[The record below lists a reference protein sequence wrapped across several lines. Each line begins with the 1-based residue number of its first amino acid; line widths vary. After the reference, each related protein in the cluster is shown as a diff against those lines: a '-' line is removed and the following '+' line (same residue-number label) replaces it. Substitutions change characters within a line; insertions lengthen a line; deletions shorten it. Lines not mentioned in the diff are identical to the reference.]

1 MVSSTEN
8 DVPIRDASTVILIR
22 KKDNNNY
29 VLMGQ
34 RGKNAVFMPS
44 KYVFPGGAVDPQDS
58 DIKLAGQLEKNVS
71 TLLQSNSKNDISKA
85 LSVAAIRELWEEA
98 GLRLCKKVSKI
109 ENTPEGWD
117 EFCTGKYLP
126 DASNLQFVFRAI
138 PPPGRPRR
146 FDARFFLCKA
156 ETVHGNLDDF
166 SAASTELNHLQWID
180 IEEVNSLNLP
190 FITEVVINEVREII
204 KYGRNKKGVPF
215 FKHGASSDF
224 IFIK

>member
-1 MVSSTEN
+1 MVSSKEN
-8 DVPIRDASTVILIR
+8 DVPIRDASTVILVR
-22 KKDNNNY
+22 KKDNSNY

-58 DIKLAGQLEKNVS
+58 DIELAGQLSKNVS
-71 TLLQSNSKNDISKA
+71 TLLDSNSNNEISKA

-98 GLRLCKKVSKI
+98 GLRLCQKVSKVVK
-109 ENTPEGWD
+109 TPSGWED
-117 EFCTGKYLP
+117 FCSGKYLP
-126 DASNLQFVFRAI
+126 DASNLQFVFRAVT
-138 PPPGRPRR
+138 PPGRPRR
-146 FDARFFLCKA
+146 FDARFFLCNA
-156 ETVHGNLDDF
+156 ETVYGSLDDF

-180 IEEVNSLNLP
+180 IKEVNKLNLP
-190 FITEVVINEVREII
+190 FITEVVLNEVREII
-204 KYGRNKKGVPF
+204 KSGRNKKGIPF

>member
-1 MVSSTEN
+1 MVSSKEN

-71 TLLQSNSKNDISKA
+71 TLLQSNSKNDISRA

-109 ENTPEGWD
+109 EKAPEGWD
-117 EFCTGKYLP
+117 EFCAGNYLP

-138 PPPGRPRR
+138 TPPGRPRR
-146 FDARFFLCKA
+146 FDARFFLCEA

-166 SAASTELNHLQWID
+166 SASSNELNHLQWID

>member
-1 MVSSTEN
+1 MVSSSEN
-8 DVPIRDASTVILIR
+8 DVPVRDASTVILIR

-58 DIKLAGQLEKNVS
+58 DIKLAGHLSEEVS
-71 TLLQSNSKNDISKA
+71 TLLQSNSKNNISNA

-98 GLRLCKKVSKI
+98 GIRLCKKVSKI
-109 ENTPEGWD
+109 EKVPEGWED
-117 EFCTGKYLP
+117 FCQETYLP
-126 DASNLQFVFRAI
+126 DASKLEFVFRAVT
-138 PPPGRPRR
+138 PPGRPRR
-146 FDARFFLCKA
+146 FDARFFLCNA
-156 ETVHGNLDDF
+156 ESVFGSLDDF

-180 IEEVNSLNLP
+180 INEVNSLNLP
-190 FITEVVINEVREII
+190 FITEVVLNEVREII
-204 KYGRNKKGVPF
+204 KSGKNKKGIPF
-215 FKHGASSDF
+215 FKHGASSEF

>member
-1 MVSSTEN
+1 MVSSSEN
-8 DVPIRDASTVILIR
+8 DVPVRDASTVILIR

-58 DIKLAGQLEKNVS
+58 DIKLAGHLSEEVS
-71 TLLQSNSKNDISKA
+71 TLLQSSSKNNISNA

-98 GLRLCKKVSKI
+98 GIRLCKKVSKI
-109 ENTPEGWD
+109 EKVPEGWED
-117 EFCTGKYLP
+117 FCQETYLP
-126 DASNLQFVFRAI
+126 DASKLEFVFRAVT
-138 PPPGRPRR
+138 PPGRPRR
-146 FDARFFLCKA
+146 FDARFFLCNA
-156 ETVHGNLDDF
+156 ESVFGSLDDF

-180 IEEVNSLNLP
+180 INEVNSLNLP
-190 FITEVVINEVREII
+190 FITEVVLNEVREII
-204 KYGRNKKGVPF
+204 KSGKNKKGIPF
-215 FKHGASSDF
+215 FKHGASSEF

>member
-1 MVSSTEN
+1 MVLNNAN
-8 DVPIRDASTVILIR
+8 DVPIRDAATIILLR
-22 KKDNNNY
+22 KKDKNNY

-44 KYVFPGGAVDPQDS
+44 KYVFPGGAVDQQDGS
-58 DIKLAGQLEKNVS
+58 VELSGYLTKHTSNLLES
-71 TLLQSNSKNDISKA
+71 HSKNNISKS

-98 GLRLCKKVSKI
+98 GLRLSNKVVKMGKI
-109 ENTPEGWD
+109 PDGWED
-117 EFCTGKYLP
+117 FCAGNNLP

-138 PPPGRPRR
+138 TPPGRPRR

-156 ETVHGNLDDF
+156 ETVDGNLDDF
-166 SAASTELNHLQWID
+166 SAASTELNHLHWID
-180 IEEVNSLNLP
+180 INEVNNLSLP
-190 FITEVVINEVREII
+190 FITEVVLNEVREII
-204 KYGRNKKGVPF
+204 KFGENKKGVPF